1 MPRPRAC
8 ALPAA
13 LLLTVVLGG
22 LGAVGPI
29 DAQELMVRP
38 SEAGA
43 ARRPDALETRSQEAP
58 TPPALYDD
66 SVVRDFSFTFDR
78 PDWLAYL
85 QANGCARGGPGGPG
99 GGGGTV
105 AKDVPVTMAVDG
117 TTLEQVGIRCKG
129 NSSLG
134 IGGSKKPFNITTDS
148 FVAGQDLWGF
158 DVLNLNN
165 NWNDPSMLRDAISL
179 KLLGD
184 YMPVSR
190 FGFARVTINGSYI
203 GLYSLVEQINGE
215 WAEHWYQDKGLTIRG
230 DSPVRIAFNSS
241 TLNWK
246 GEDLAAYKQGYEVKG
261 KDAAGDDGYVQLR
274 ELTRALD
281 APVSAGG
288 LADADLAAGI
298 RQKLNVDSALWHIA
312 GSNILA
318 HFDSYYVGK
327 NYYLFAPAR
336 DPRFDVII
344 WDLGLD
350 FGTFGLQSGS
360 GGGPG
365 AGGGTNAALV
375 DPFVQADAAN
385 RPLIRRLLAVPEFRA
400 DYLAHYR
407 ALLHE
412 RFTEDW
418 LLEVGQSYQDLIRAA
433 AQDEATA
440 QGKISGSFSFE
451 QFLANLRDP
460 VTGSGG
466 GGGRPG
472 GGMSAPGIL
481 ALAKDRRA
489 FLLARADMQ
498 LPQLALSDRGID
510 PAQPRADDAVT
521 VRAVFGGADAG
532 GLQSVQL
539 RYRVQGGP
547 EQTLAMTR
555 AGTAWTA
562 VIPGQR
568 AGREVT
574 WTLRTAIAD
583 GRVTFFPSANDTQ
596 PFHYT
601 VAGVTL
607 PDALGGDAVLNELMA
622 ENTAT
627 IADESGAFEDWLELY
642 NRGRDPVAL
651 SGLFLSDD
659 PLDPWAFALPDRQ
672 LAPGEHLLVW
682 LDGDSA
688 EGPLH
693 APFRLDRKGET
704 LTLSSRTAVLDRI
717 AYGPL
722 LPDQSLGRRSSGA
735 AEWLTCGR
743 PSPGAANA
751 CDGQTVPTAE
761 PTATGPA
768 PTATPTTGAS
778 PRPTRPAPSGGR
790 IYLPSAGR

>member
-1 MPRPRAC
+1 MRLRAS

-13 LLLTVVLGG
+13 LLLTLTLVG

-29 DAQELMVRP
+29 DAQELM
-38 SEAGA
+38 
-43 ARRPDALETRSQEAP
+43 ARRSGASADAGTGRVDARAQDAP
-58 TPPALYDD
+58 AVPALYDD
-66 SVVRDFSFTFDR
+66 TVVRDFSFTFER
-78 PDWLAYL
+78 ADWLAYL
-85 QANGCARGGPGGPG
+85 QANGCARGGPG

-158 DVLNLNN
+158 DVMNLNN

-190 FGFARVTINGSYI
+190 FGFAKVTINGSYI

-215 WAEHWYQDKGLTIRG
+215 WADHWYHDKGLTIRG

-261 KDAAGDDGYVQLR
+261 KDAAGDEGYIRLR

-288 LADADLAAGI
+288 LADADLAAGVG
-298 RQKLNVDSALWHIA
+298 QKLNVDSALWHVA

-327 NYYLFAPAR
+327 NFYLFAPTR

-350 FGTFGLQSGS
+350 FGTFGLQSGA

-365 AGGGTNAALV
+365 AGGGSSAALA
-375 DPFVQADAAN
+375 DPFAQADAAN

-433 AQDEATA
+433 AQEEAAA

-460 VTGSGG
+460 VSGSGG

-481 ALAKDRRA
+481 ALAKERRA

-498 LPQLALSDRGID
+498 LPELALSDRGLS
-510 PAQPRADDAVT
+510 PAAPKADDAVT
-521 VRAVFGGADAG
+521 VRATFGGADAG

-547 EQTLAMTR
+547 EQAVAMTR
-555 AGTAWTA
+555 SGTTWTA

-568 AGREVT
+568 AGKEVT

-583 GRVTFFPSANDTQ
+583 GRVTFFPSANYTQ

-601 VAGVTL
+601 VAAVAL
-607 PDALGGDAVLNELMA
+607 PDALGGDALLNELMA
-622 ENTAT
+622 ENAT
-627 IADESGAFEDWLELY
+627 TVADESGAFEDWLELY
-642 NRGRDPVAL
+642 NRGTAAI
-651 SGLFLSDD
+651 GLAGLYLSDD
-659 PLDPWAFALPDRQ
+659 PQDPWAFALPDRQ

-682 LDGDSA
+682 LDGDTA

-693 APFRLDRKGET
+693 ASFRLDRKGET
-704 LTLSSRTAVLDRI
+704 LTLSSRTAILDRI

-722 LPDQSLGRRSSGA
+722 LADQSLGRRSSGA

-751 CDGQTVPTAE
+751 CDGLPAPTTE
-761 PTATGPA
+761 PTATSRP
-768 PTATPTTGAS
+768 PTATS
-778 PRPTRPAPSGGR
+778 PITATPMPTRTPPASTGR